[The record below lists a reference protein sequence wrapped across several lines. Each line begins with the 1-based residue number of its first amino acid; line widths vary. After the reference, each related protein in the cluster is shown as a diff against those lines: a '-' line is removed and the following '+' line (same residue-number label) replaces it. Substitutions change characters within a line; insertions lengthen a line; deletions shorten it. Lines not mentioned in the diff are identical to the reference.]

1 MTTIAAKRPPDLP
14 QRWITECLQ
23 RRRRGRIASS
33 MNCLSETSAAMF
45 VDHRLSAEQA
55 VEVEIHMDACEC
67 CRELIAAL
75 ARTPART

>member
-1 MTTIAAKRPPDLP
+1 MRTIAAKPDLL

-33 MNCLSETSAAMF
+33 LNCLSETVAAMF
-45 VDHRLSAEQA
+45 VDHRLSSDQA
-55 VEVEIHMDACEC
+55 GEVETHMDACEC

-75 ARTPART
+75 ARSPATT